1 MSEGPY
7 PPGVKP
13 AHELAPR
20 ETALGSA
27 GERLAR
33 VGQRWKTTL
42 APLAAA
48 LFFGLALWVLH
59 DALRHHR
66 YQDIVAAL
74 AGLPPPRLALAVLL
88 SAAGYV
94 VLTGY
99 DLLGFR
105 SIGRPLRPG
114 RIMLGSFV
122 GYALGHNFG
131 HTLFAGAAAR
141 YWIHASFGVA
151 AADVARVVVFCSL
164 GFWLGY
170 LGLGAAVF
178 LIAAPPVPAAL
189 GLPWATLRPLGIAFL
204 VPLAAYGLLV
214 ARHARLRLGGWEF
227 PLPTARLA
235 AGQVLIGILDLLCV
249 ATTLWVL
256 LPPVP
261 ALAYPQ
267 FLAIFLLALAAGA
280 ASQVPGGLG
289 VFESAILLL
298 LPVQARSAEVVAA
311 LVAFRGIYY
320 LAPLLLA
327 IALVGLRAAAANIGR
342 LRTLSGRLGAFGAAA
357 VPHVLA
363 IAVFVA
369 GALLLFSGALP
380 AAAGR
385 LGWLTRLL
393 PLPLIEAS
401 HFLASLVGML
411 LLLLARGLQRRLDA
425 AYVLTLALL
434 GAGIV
439 LSLAKG
445 VDYEEALVLAAVLVA
460 LAPCRSRFYRRAS
473 LFAAS
478 FTWGW
483 VTSIAIVLAGA
494 LWLYAFAFKHV
505 EYANELWWQFALHA
519 EASRA
524 LRATVGAAGL
534 GVLFAAARLLGPA
547 GLRIAPAG
555 EAELERARPVIECCP
570 WTYASLAYRGDKAL
584 LFDAA
589 GTAFLMYA
597 RRGRSWIALGDP
609 VGPREQAAELAWR
622 FRDLCDRH
630 GGWPV
635 FYEVSAD
642 NLDLYLD
649 LGLTLIK
656 LGEEARVDLTGFDLS
671 GPSRAGLRQACSRI
685 ARLGYRFEILPR
697 EAVPA
702 ALPQLARVSDAWL
715 ARKTTR
721 EKGFSNASFDPAYLR
736 RFPVAVIRN
745 DAEIVA
751 FANLLLGAGSEE
763 LSIDLMRHLDSAPN
777 GTMDC
782 LFAQLMLW
790 GRGRGYRWFNLGM
803 APLSGLS
810 ARTGAPLWHRFG
822 GLVYQYGDHFYS
834 FHGLRRYKQKF
845 GPVWTPRYLAAPGG
859 LLLPA
864 VLLDVTACV
873 SGGFAGILVR

>member
-1 MSEGPY
+1 MRADSRCS
-7 PPGVKP
+7 V
-13 AHELAPR
+13 
-20 ETALGSA
+20 

-33 VGQRWKTTL
+33 VGPRWKTTI
-42 APLAAA
+42 APLAGA
-48 LFFGLALWVLH
+48 LFFGIALWVLH

-66 YQDIVAAL
+66 YQDIAAAL
-74 AGLPPPRLALAVLL
+74 GGLPTGRLAPAVLL
-88 SAAGYV
+88 SAAGYL

-105 SIGRPLRPG
+105 SIGRKLRPG
-114 RIMLGSFV
+114 RVMLGSFV

-131 HTLFAGAAAR
+131 HTLVAGAAAR
-141 YWIHASFGVA
+141 YWIHASFGVSPA
-151 AADVARVVVFCSL
+151 EVARVVVFCGL
-164 GFWLGY
+164 GFWLGF

-178 LIAAPPVPAAL
+178 LIAAPPVPTAL
-189 GLPWATLRPLGIAFL
+189 GLPWATLRPLGSAFL
-204 VPLAAYGLLV
+204 VPLAAYGVLV
-214 ARHARLRLGGWEF
+214 ARHARLRLGGWEL
-227 PLPTARLA
+227 PLPAARFA
-235 AGQVLIGILDLLCV
+235 TGQVVIGILDLLCA

-256 LPPVP
+256 LPTMP
-261 ALAYPQ
+261 ALAYAQ
-267 FLAIFLLALAAGA
+267 FLAAFLLALAAGA

-289 VFESAILLL
+289 VFESAFLLL
-298 LPVQARSAEVVAA
+298 LPVEARSAETVAA

-320 LAPLLLA
+320 LAPMLLA
-327 IALVGLRAAAANIGR
+327 LALVGLRAGRPHVGR
-342 LRTLSGRLGAFGAAA
+342 LTALSGRLGALGAAA
-357 VPHVLA
+357 VPQVLA

-369 GALLLFSGALP
+369 GALLLVSGALP
-380 AAAGR
+380 AAPGR

-425 AYVLTLALL
+425 AYVLALALL

-445 VDYEEALVLAAVLVA
+445 VDYEEALILAAVLAA

-483 VTSIAIVLAGA
+483 IASIAIVLAGS
-494 LWLYAFAFKHV
+494 LWLHAFAFKHV
-505 EYANELWWQFALHA
+505 EYANELWWRFALHA

-524 LRATVGAAGL
+524 LRATVGAVGL
-534 GVLFAAARLLGPA
+534 GVLLAAARLLRPA
-547 GLRIAPAG
+547 APRIAPTG
-555 EAELERARPVIECCP
+555 EAELERARPIIERCP
-570 WTYASLAYRGDKAL
+570 STSASLAYRGDKAL

-589 GTAFLMYA
+589 DKAFLMYA

-609 VGPREQAAELAWR
+609 VGPPAAAAELAWQ

-642 NLDLYLD
+642 NVDLYLD
-649 LGLTLIK
+649 LGLTLVK
-656 LGEEARVDLTGFDLS
+656 LGEEARVDLARFDLS
-671 GPSRAGLRQACSRI
+671 GPSRAGLRQACSRVF
-685 ARLGYRFEILPR
+685 RPGYRFEIIPQ
-697 EAVPA
+697 EEVPA
-702 ALPQLARVSDAWL
+702 VLPQLAHVSDAWL

-721 EKGFSNASFDPAYLR
+721 EKGFSNASFDPAYLQ
-736 RFPVAVIRN
+736 RFSVAVIRN

-751 FANLLLGAGSEE
+751 FANLLSGAEREE

-790 GRGRGYRWFNLGM
+790 GRSAGYRWFNLGM

-810 ARTGAPLWHRFG
+810 ARSGAPLWHRFG
-822 GLVYQYGDHFYS
+822 GLVYQYGGHFYG
-834 FHGLRRYKQKF
+834 FEGLRRYKQKF

-873 SGGFAGILVR
+873 SGGFAGILAR